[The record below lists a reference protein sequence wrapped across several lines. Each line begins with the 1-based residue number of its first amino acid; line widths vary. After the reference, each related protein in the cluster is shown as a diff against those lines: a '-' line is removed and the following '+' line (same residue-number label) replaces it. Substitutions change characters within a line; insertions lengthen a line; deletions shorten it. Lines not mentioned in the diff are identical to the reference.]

1 MFMHVDIV
9 VCFNLIF
16 DVLGEIAPILLGLL
30 LFVLFEMF
38 VEAFF

>member
-1 MFMHVDIV
+1 MHVDV
-9 VCFNLIF
+9 TVCFNLIL
-16 DVLGEIAPILLGLL
+16 DILGEIAPIAVGLL